1 MKNENEQNDQNLKG
15 TDLTQEQFSDVYMAG
30 TSDGVHQ
37 LAEGKIKI
45 ENEPFDLDI
54 NDNKP

>member
-45 ENEPFDLDI
+45 ENEHFDLDI

>member
-54 NDNKP
+54 NENKP